1 MKKKKFLVFR
11 DLLGTSGQWLYLY
24 ARSKEDIER
33 RFPEFYLFD
42 VPPKSFDAAEAQII
56 ENDPD
61 RLIFDIDNLHG
72 LLKDYVENRQK
83 NNYLYQHP
91 DKKRPFVDFEP

>member
-1 MKKKKFLVFR
+1 MKKKKFLVFQSW
-11 DLLGTSGQWLYLY
+11 GTSGQWLYLY

-33 RFPEFYLFD
+33 RFPEFHLFD
-42 VPPKSFDAAEAQII
+42 VPPKRFDAEAARGI
-56 ENDPD
+56 ENHPD
-61 RLIFDIDNLHG
+61 SRVFDIDNLHG

-83 NNYLYQHP
+83 DDYIYQNP

>member
-11 DLLGTSGQWLYLY
+11 DLDTSGYWLYLY

-42 VPPKSFDAAEAQII
+42 VPPKSFDAAKAQLI
-56 ENDPD
+56 EKHPD
-61 RLIFDIDNLHG
+61 LFIFDIDNLHG
-72 LLKDYVENRQK
+72 LLKDYVENEQK
-83 NNYLYQHP
+83 DDYIYQNP
-91 DKKRPFVDFEP
+91 DKKRPFVDDI

>member
-1 MKKKKFLVFR
+1 MKKKKFLVFEY
-11 DLLGTSGQWLYLY
+11 LGTSGQWLYLY

-42 VPPKSFDAAEAQII
+42 VPPKRFDAEAARSV
-56 ENDPD
+56 ENNPD
-61 RLIFDIDNLHG
+61 IRIFDIDNLHG

-83 NNYLYQHP
+83 DNYIYQNP
-91 DKKRPFVDFEP
+91 DKKRPFVDDI

>member
-1 MKKKKFLVFR
+1 MKKKKFLVFQS
-11 DLLGTSGQWLYLY
+11 LLGTSGQWLYLY

-42 VPPKSFDAAEAQII
+42 VPPKSFDAAKVQLI
-56 ENDPD
+56 EKHPD
-61 RLIFDIDNLHG
+61 LFIFDIDNLHG

-83 NNYLYQHP
+83 DDYIYQNP
-91 DKKRPFVDFEP
+91 DKKGPFVDDI

>member
-11 DLLGTSGQWLYLY
+11 DLGTSGQWLYLY

-42 VPPKSFDAAEAQII
+42 VPPKRFDAAEAQII
-56 ENDPD
+56 ENNPD
-61 RLIFDIDNLHG
+61 LFIFDIDNLHG

-83 NNYLYQHP
+83 DNYIYQNP
-91 DKKRPFVDFEP
+91 DKKGPFVDDI

>member
-11 DLLGTSGQWLYLY
+11 DLDTSGQWLYLY

-42 VPPKSFDAAEAQII
+42 VPPKRFDAEAARSV
-56 ENDPD
+56 ENNPD
-61 RLIFDIDNLHG
+61 IRIFDIDNLHG
-72 LLKDYVENRQK
+72 LLKDYVENDQK
-83 NNYLYQHP
+83 DNYLHRHP
-91 DKKRPFVDFEP
+91 DKKGPFVDDI

>member
-11 DLLGTSGQWLYLY
+11 SWGTSGQWLYLY
-24 ARSKEDIER
+24 ARLKEDIER

-42 VPPKSFDAAEAQII
+42 VPPKSFDAAKAQLI
-56 ENDPD
+56 EKHPD
-61 RLIFDIDNLHG
+61 LFIFDIDNLHG

-83 NNYLYQHP
+83 DDYIYQNP
-91 DKKRPFVDFEP
+91 DKKRPFVDEI

>member
-11 DLLGTSGQWLYLY
+11 DLDTSGYWLYLY

-42 VPPKSFDAAEAQII
+42 VPPKRFDAEAARSV

-61 RLIFDIDNLHG
+61 SRVFDIDNLHG
-72 LLKDYVENRQK
+72 RLKDYVENRQK
-83 NNYLYQHP
+83 DDYIYQNP
-91 DKKRPFVDFEP
+91 DKKRPFVDDI

>member
-11 DLLGTSGQWLYLY
+11 DLDTSGQWLYLY
-24 ARSKEDIER
+24 ARSKEDIEQ

-42 VPPKSFDAAEAQII
+42 VPPKRFDAAEAQII

-72 LLKDYVENRQK
+72 SLKDYVENRQK
-83 NNYLYQHP
+83 DNYIYQNP

>member
-1 MKKKKFLVFR
+1 MKKKKFLVFQS
-11 DLLGTSGQWLYLY
+11 LLGTSGQWLYLY
-24 ARSKEDIER
+24 ARSKEDIEQQ
-33 RFPEFYLFD
+33 FPEFHLFD

-72 LLKDYVENRQK
+72 SLKDYVENRQK
-83 NNYLYQHP
+83 NNYLYQNP
-91 DKKRPFVDFEP
+91 DKKGPFVDDI

>member
-11 DLLGTSGQWLYLY
+11 DLGTSGQWLYLY

-42 VPPKSFDAAEAQII
+42 VPPKRFDAAKAQII

-61 RLIFDIDNLHG
+61 SRVFDIDNLHG
-72 LLKDYVENRQK
+72 RLKDYVENRQK
-83 NNYLYQHP
+83 DDYIYQNP

>member
-11 DLLGTSGQWLYLY
+11 DLDTSGYWLYLY

-42 VPPKSFDAAEAQII
+42 VPPKRFDAAKAQLI
-56 ENDPD
+56 EKHPD
-61 RLIFDIDNLHG
+61 LFIFDIDNLHG

-83 NNYLYQHP
+83 DNYIYQNP
-91 DKKRPFVDFEP
+91 DKKGPFVDDI

>member
-1 MKKKKFLVFR
+1 MKKKKFLVFE
-11 DLLGTSGQWLYLY
+11 DVGTSGYWLYLY

-42 VPPKSFDAAEAQII
+42 VPPKRFDAEAARSV
-56 ENDPD
+56 ENNPD
-61 RLIFDIDNLHG
+61 IRIFDIDNLHG

-83 NNYLYQHP
+83 DDYIYQNP
-91 DKKRPFVDFEP
+91 DKKGPFVDFEP

>member
-1 MKKKKFLVFR
+1 MKKIKFLVFR
-11 DLLGTSGQWLYLY
+11 DLSTSGHWLYLY

-42 VPPKSFDAAEAQII
+42 VPPKRFDAQAAQTI
-56 ENDPD
+56 ENNPD
-61 RLIFDIDNLHG
+61 IFIFDIDNLHG

-83 NNYLYQHP
+83 DNYLYQHP
-91 DKKRPFVDFEP
+91 DKKGPFVDFEQ